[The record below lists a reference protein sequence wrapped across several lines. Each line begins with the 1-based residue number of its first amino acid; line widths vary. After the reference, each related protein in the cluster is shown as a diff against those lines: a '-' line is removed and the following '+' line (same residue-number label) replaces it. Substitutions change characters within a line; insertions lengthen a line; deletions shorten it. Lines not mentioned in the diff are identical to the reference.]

1 MEGDFNEEVHA
12 SEGWWQE
19 KDLKRKEEE
28 SREISSRS
36 LKYSRSRKGVG
47 GKPYLLYFTE
57 ALVTCSGVTSKTLK
71 VLGFQEGVC

>member
-1 MEGDFNEEVHA
+1 MEVQKIEITRKERMEGDFNEEVHA

-36 LKYSRSRKGVG
+36 LKYSR
-47 GKPYLLYFTE
+47 
-57 ALVTCSGVTSKTLK
+57 
-71 VLGFQEGVC
+71 

>member
-1 MEGDFNEEVHA
+1 MIKKGTKYYENSGKKAQDMEVQKIEITRKERMEGDFNEEVHA

-36 LKYSRSRKGVG
+36 LKYSR
-47 GKPYLLYFTE
+47 
-57 ALVTCSGVTSKTLK
+57 
-71 VLGFQEGVC
+71 